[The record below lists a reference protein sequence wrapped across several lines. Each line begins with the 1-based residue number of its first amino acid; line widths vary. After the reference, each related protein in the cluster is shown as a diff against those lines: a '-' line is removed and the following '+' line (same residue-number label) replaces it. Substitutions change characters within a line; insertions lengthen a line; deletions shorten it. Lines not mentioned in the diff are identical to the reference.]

1 MTKQT
6 IEEVVAASASPADF
20 EKTWLPVLSAD
31 GSPLA
36 YGAKSYT
43 RYRDSCGES
52 LTIIEINANPAQI
65 VALYTATLGKQYTAF
80 DVTAASFGVYSRFE
94 QKTKGVVDR
103 DSLTRSVITSHP
115 DGSIMESARSIT
127 DARYVE
133 GSERTKSLSFG

>member
-1 MTKQT
+1 LTKQT

-65 VALYTATLGKQYTAF
+65 VALYTDVSTLGKQYTAF
-80 DVTAASFGVYSRFE
+80 DVTAASLGVYGRFE

-133 GSERTKSLSFG
+133 GSERTKEFC